1 MKLKSA
7 SFWISAVFHPMLM
20 ATYGCLLIFF
30 AIQNTIFDY
39 LTPLGVKWRITLIVF
54 LFSFVFPSL
63 NIYILYKLKRI
74 PSFTLSEQSE
84 RTFPYLMTAAFYF
97 GLFYLLLDLNIWP
110 TVKLFVLGGGIAILL
125 VALINL
131 KYKISAHLTG
141 IGGMLG
147 ALIALSYLLKFDM
160 TLYYMIVVVI
170 AGMLASARLNLNEH
184 RPSQLYTGFALG
196 IFVQTLLFFIS
207 GKINFI

>member
-1 MKLKSA
+1 MKLQSA
-7 SFWISAVFHPMLM
+7 SFWISVLFHPLLM
-20 ATYGCLLIFF
+20 ATYGCLVIFF
-30 AIQNTIFDY
+30 VIQNTIFDY
-39 LTPLGVKWRITLIVF
+39 LTPFGVKWRITLIVF
-54 LFSFVFPSL
+54 LFSFVFPIL

-125 VALINL
+125 VALINT

-141 IGGMLG
+141 AGGLLG
-147 ALIALSYLLKFDM
+147 ALISLSYLLKFDM
-160 TLYYMIVVVI
+160 TVYYMIVI
-170 AGMLASARLNLNEH
+170 LLAGLLGSARLQLHEH
-184 RPSQLYTGFALG
+184 KPSQLYTGFALG
-196 IFVQTLLFFIS
+196 LLVQTSLFFIS
-207 GKINFI
+207 ERINFI

>member
-1 MKLKSA
+1 MKLKSL
-7 SFWISAVFHPMLM
+7 SFWISAVFHPLLM

-30 AIQNTIFDY
+30 SIKNTIFDY

-54 LFSFVFPSL
+54 LFSCLFPAI

-74 PSFTLSEQSE
+74 PSLTLSEQKE

-125 VALINL
+125 VSLINL

-141 IGGMLG
+141 VGGLLG

-160 TLYYMIVVVI
+160 TLYYMIVILVGGI
-170 AGMLASARLNLNEH
+170 LASARLNLNEH

-196 IFVQTLLFFIS
+196 IFVQTVLFFIC

>member
-1 MKLKSA
+1 MKLKSL
-7 SFWISAVFHPMLM
+7 SFWISAVFHPLVM

-30 AIQNTIFDY
+30 SIKNTIFDY

-54 LFSFVFPSL
+54 LFSCLFPAI

-74 PSFTLSEQSE
+74 PSLTLSEQKE

-125 VALINL
+125 VSLINL
-131 KYKISAHLTG
+131 KYKISAHLFD
-141 IGGMLG
+141 IYNGGEQIKDRVR
-147 ALIALSYLLKFDM
+147 AQAADWDLKNQKFWSEEFWQAP
-160 TLYYMIVVVI
+160 V
-170 AGMLASARLNLNEH
+170 
-184 RPSQLYTGFALG
+184 
-196 IFVQTLLFFIS
+196 
-207 GKINFI
+207 